1 MVSRYLE
8 LHAKKM
14 DLQNPYD
21 NNASSDNSR
30 ASTSSESSLL
40 KKAKWYFGTGLNT
53 VDNIREKRCTWTV
66 RGWKQV
72 DKDGN
77 EVMVGEDMAA
87 KEDEEQNDESKA
99 RESQRVDSAVD
110 DGKSDA
116 GDGEKAADVDVD
128 HVFEKEVELDL
139 KGVCKTSWMNQGR
152 DAVRDVFNRACLV
165 HCPNKA
171 LIRMKWA
178 AFEEEAG
185 DIESAKNILNELNK
199 KYPLLLECCMQLA
212 DIERRTGCLE
222 KAEDIYKKLLKR
234 IPQNRKHIKTWVSL
248 KLARFQ
254 FKVRSQADKA
264 LATLRAAVKKER
276 GDPRL
281 YSQIIDIC
289 YQRHPVDVPGVTA
302 AIELALVCNELSN
315 MQKLEFV
322 KRKVMLATSF
332 PTCTNCQLCYKPKH
346 PFSIHIF

>member
-1 MVSRYLE
+1 M
-8 LHAKKM
+8 
-14 DLQNPYD
+14 
-21 NNASSDNSR
+21 SS
-30 ASTSSESSLL
+30 SSSSLL
-40 KKAKWYFGTGLNT
+40 KKAKWYFGTGLNA
-53 VDNIREKRCTWTV
+53 VDSIREKRCTWTV
-66 RGWKQV
+66 RGWKQL

-77 EVMVGEDMAA
+77 EVMVGEDLADKADKDAEKESVAAA
-87 KEDEEQNDESKA
+87 KESRSPNTESGA
-99 RESQRVDSAVD
+99 DGDLQG
-110 DGKSDA
+110 GKSDA
-116 GDGEKAADVDVD
+116 GVGAVDDVDQ
-128 HVFEKEVELDL
+128 VFEKEVEFEMKD
-139 KGVCKTSWMNQGR
+139 VCKTSWLHQGR

-171 LIRMKWA
+171 LIRLKWA

-185 DIESAKNILNELNK
+185 DVESAKNILNELNK

-212 DIERRTGCLE
+212 DIERRTGGLE
-222 KAEDIYKKLLKR
+222 KAEEIYKKLLKR
-234 IPQNRKHIKTWVSL
+234 IPQNRKHIKTWVAL

-264 LATLRAAVKKER
+264 LATLRSAVKKER

-322 KRKVMLATSF
+322 KRKV
-332 PTCTNCQLCYKPKH
+332 TN
-346 PFSIHIF
+346 

>member
-1 MVSRYLE
+1 MLLLHSPLRQLLQKVNVKSLFFRYLE
-8 LHAKKM
+8 LHAKKL

-21 NNASSDNSR
+21 S
-30 ASTSSESSLL
+30 STSENNKATSSSSTASESSLL
-40 KKAKWYFGTGLNT
+40 KKAKWYFGTGMNT
-53 VDNIREKRCTWTV
+53 VDTIREKRCTWTV

-77 EVMVGEDMAA
+77 EVMVGEEITSKD
-87 KEDEEQNDESKA
+87 DEESGDVSKQSKSSEDA
-99 RESQRVDSAVD
+99 DD
-110 DGKSDA
+110 DGKDVA
-116 GDGEKAADVDVD
+116 DEKAANVDDVD
-128 HVFEKEVELDL
+128 HVFAKEVEFEMRD
-139 KGVCKTSWMNQGR
+139 VCKTSWMNQGR
-152 DAVRDVFNRACLV
+152 EAVRDVFNRACLV

-171 LIRMKWA
+171 MIRMKWA

-185 DIESAKNILNELNK
+185 DVESAKNILNELNK

-302 AIELALVCNELSN
+302 AIELALVCNELTN

-322 KRKVMLATSF
+322 KRKVMIST
-332 PTCTNCQLCYKPKH
+332 
-346 PFSIHIF
+346 